1 MNEQVRTVG
10 NAATPY
16 RQSSASA
23 AVWPWVTRSA
33 GQTGATDS
41 GPRRRQALLQACVMT
56 GIAATLAFVVK
67 HPAMAVVV
75 CVLAA
80 VVLLSG
86 LFVPPVFAA
95 IERFGAWLGKA
106 VGLALTWILLVPFFV
121 LCFIPGRLVLA
132 MRGVDPMQRDLSK
145 DKKTYWTSTPR
156 HSSPDYYRKQY

>member
-1 MNEQVRTVG
+1 MNEQVQAVG

-16 RQSSASA
+16 RQGSVSAT
-23 AVWPWVTRSA
+23 VWPWVAGAA
-33 GQTGATDS
+33 GQTGATAS

-75 CVLAA
+75 CVLAT

-121 LCFIPGRLVLA
+121 LCFIPGRLILA
-132 MRGVDPMQRDLSK
+132 VRGVDPMQRDLN
-145 DKKTYWTSTPR
+145 KKTQTYWTSTPR
-156 HSSPDYYRKQY
+156 RASPDYYRKQY